1 MERFDQ
7 KGMML
12 FPNPIKRDFL
22 SAPKVVVFSSC
33 CCPQGH
39 NLISSRASFNGYP
52 GILLGARKK
61 DGSQGLVALSP
72 IFGEKSR
79 ITWDIDLKADERVEL
94 FCPHCSTPLPV
105 LSPCPCGGDL
115 RALFTTHQRNF
126 SDSLSVCDR
135 VNCFNAEL
143 KESGKH
149 IALSMME
156 NL

>member
-1 MERFDQ
+1 
-7 KGMML
+7 
-12 FPNPIKRDFL
+12 
-22 SAPKVVVFSSC
+22 
-33 CCPQGH
+33 
-39 NLISSRASFNGYP
+39 
-52 GILLGARKK
+52 
-61 DGSQGLVALSP
+61 
-72 IFGEKSR
+72 
-79 ITWDIDLKADERVEL
+79 
-94 FCPHCSTPLPV
+94 
-105 LSPCPCGGDL
+105 L